1 MKNEKNREFKNR
13 LYALILRTIRLVESA
28 KKNQTTIIIGGQ
40 LIRSITSILA
50 NYIEGYAASSKKDY
64 TNYFSH
70 CLKSTNESKVW
81 TSLLRDTDNVDKN
94 EANSILKELEEI
106 SNIFGSS
113 ILTLRGQRKNI

>member
-1 MKNEKNREFKNR
+1 MGNERTKEFKKR
-13 LYALILRTIRLVESA
+13 LYVLILQTIKLVETA
-28 KKNQTTIIIGGQ
+28 KKSPTSRIIGDQ

-50 NYIEGYAASSKKDY
+50 NYIEGYAASSRKDY
-64 TNYFSH
+64 ANYFSH

-106 SNIFGSS
+106 SNIFG
-113 ILTLRGQRKNI
+113 